1 MPSLSKTIFNEN
13 HRELGATMVDFGG
26 WDMPVQYKKG
36 VIHEH
41 LTTRKGAGLFDVSH
55 MGRFIIS
62 GHDALPFLQRVLTNN
77 AAALEVGESQYTI
90 IPDENGYAVDDAYLY
105 RFHSDN
111 YLLVVNASNREKD
124 WEHFKGAA
132 EMFDDL
138 QLKDRTFDMGMLS
151 LQGPLSKM
159 ILTDL
164 MASGNLPIPLRNNL
178 SEVVISGATVLLAR
192 TGYTGDPIGFELF
205 MENEDAVRIWNLL
218 IEKGA
223 EPIGLGA
230 RDTLRLE
237 ACLPLYGHEF
247 GEDPEGNP
255 IPIFACPL
263 ARFAV
268 SFSPKKGDFIGKS
281 ALGRQFETLKR
292 IVDFDTSDCT
302 ALPRVILP
310 VAITGKGIARAGS
323 EVYQEGRLMGHITSG
338 TMVPFW
344 RTEGE
349 GIASVLTDTDEKRA
363 IALALLNA
371 DITLGDPLEIKI
383 RKKMATAVVV
393 PYHMRAE
400 APPHARAILWDQLG
414 VEVEKSKKRKE
425 QNLDLDAPS
434 QAEKVQSQSKVPSQ
448 FEEARTQS
456 QGQSQTP
463 SALSAAESKLSGL
476 VQKAI
481 ANTTW
486 RQKECINL
494 IPSEQTASSF
504 SRMLSIMDPSGR
516 YAEHKKVKA
525 FCDQEVFYYQGTKFI
540 AEVEA
545 MLQDEIRQFLG
556 CKAVESRV
564 ISGQMANTAVFSAMV
579 DYINRADRKSEQR
592 RIRKI
597 MNNHILNGG
606 HLSAQPMGALRDF
619 VARDPQTEGP
629 AVVNFPVCQDN
640 PYKIDVAACQGLIER
655 HRPELIIFGKSMTL
669 YPEPVAQI
677 RKMVDDAGLDTVLM
691 YDMAHVLGLAG
702 PHFQE
707 PFTDGA
713 DLVTGSTHKTFFGT
727 QRGIVAGNF
736 AMEDGRYP
744 LWEAIER
751 RAFPGS
757 VSNHHLGTLLGLL
770 AAAYEMNH
778 FKDAYQREV
787 IANAK
792 AFAAALADL
801 GLSVAGERADG
812 FTHTHQV
819 IVDVGYAKGAEVADF
834 LEKNNIIVNYQ
845 ATPEEEGFTAS
856 GALRM
861 GVSEMTRFGMKASD
875 FEALAQ
881 LMKDA
886 IVGGKTV
893 KDAVAAMRADFQT
906 LQFCFDDSEHLEALM
921 DTLHGL
927 V

>member
-13 HRELGATMVDFGG
+13 HRKLGATMVDFGG

-41 LTTRKGAGLFDVSH
+41 LSTRKGAGLFDVSH

-62 GHDALPFLQRVLTNN
+62 GRDALPFLQRVLTNN

-90 IPDENGYAVDDAYLY
+90 IPDESGYAVDDAYLY
-105 RFHSDN
+105 RFHSDQ

-132 EMFDDL
+132 EAFDDL
-138 QLKDRTFDMGMLS
+138 QLKDRTFDLGMLS
-151 LQGPLSKM
+151 LQGPHSKK

-164 MASGNLPIPLRNNL
+164 MTSGNLPIPLRNNL
-178 SEVVISGATVLLAR
+178 SEGFISGATVLLAR

-205 MENEDAVRIWNLL
+205 MENEDALLIWNLL

-247 GEDPEGNP
+247 GEDPEGKP

-263 ARFAV
+263 AKFAV
-268 SFSPKKGDFIGKS
+268 SFSPKKGDFIGKT
-281 ALGRQFETLKR
+281 ALRRQFDTLKR
-292 IVDFDTSDCT
+292 IADFDTSDCT

-323 EVYQEGRLMGHITSG
+323 EVYKDGRLVGHITSG
-338 TMVPFW
+338 TMVPYW
-344 RTEGE
+344 RAEGD
-349 GIASVLTDTDEKRA
+349 GIASALTDSDEKRA
-363 IALALLNA
+363 IALALLDA
-371 DITLGDPLEIKI
+371 DVTLGDLLEIKI
-383 RKKMATAVVV
+383 RKKISTAVVV

-400 APPHARAILWDQLG
+400 APPHARVILWDQLG
-414 VEVEKSKKRKE
+414 VEVEKTEKRKGE
-425 QNLDLDAPS
+425 DRDLQKQF
-434 QAEKVQSQSKVPSQ
+434 QAERVQSQSQV
-448 FEEARTQS
+448 
-456 QGQSQTP
+456 QSQTP
-463 SALSAAESKLSGL
+463 SVMSAAESKLSRL
-476 VQKAI
+476 VQNAVS
-481 ANTTW
+481 NTKW
-486 RQKECINL
+486 RQTECINL

-525 FCDQEVFYYQGTKFI
+525 FCDHEVFYYQGTEFI

-545 MLQDEIRQFLG
+545 MLQNEIRIFLG
-556 CKAVESRV
+556 CKEVESRV

-619 VARDPQTEGP
+619 VARDPQTEAP
-629 AVVNFPVCQDN
+629 AVVNFPVCKDN
-640 PYKIDVAACQGLIER
+640 PYKIDVAACQELIER

-669 YPEPVAQI
+669 YPEPVADI
-677 RKMVDDAGLDTVLM
+677 RKMVDDTGLDTVLM

-707 PFTDGA
+707 PFADGA

-770 AAAYEMNH
+770 ASTYEMNH
-778 FKDAYQREV
+778 FKDVYQRQV

-819 IVDVGYAKGAEVADF
+819 IVDVGYAKGPEVADS

-845 ATPEEEGFTAS
+845 ATPDEEGFTAS

-861 GVSEMTRFGMKASD
+861 GVSEMTRFGMQESH
-875 FEALAQ
+875 FQALAQ
-881 LMKDA
+881 LMHDA

-893 KDAVAAMRADFQT
+893 KDEVAAMRDDFQT
-906 LQFCFDDSEHLEALM
+906 LQFCFDDSEHLEPLM
-921 DTLHGL
+921 KTLHTL